1 MPPAPS
7 APKVSD
13 AGSGSAGTRMAAGM
27 SGALAAVLAAL
38 LAVGLSGCD
47 LTAPAPVPTTLVV
60 SPGAVELDALD
71 ADLPLRALVRDQAG
85 EALPGMRPEWSSE
98 DPGVASISASGRI
111 RAHAEGTT
119 RIRARLGGAEGW
131 ATIEVR
137 QRAGG
142 AELLAGEG
150 QEARAGTPL
159 PEPLVFRVTD
169 RLGNPWAGRPVAFD
183 LPLGGSVTPAS
194 ATTGP
199 DGTVQLSWTL
209 GPEAGLQSVTVRAD
223 GRSFHLLASATD
235 AEGRVPFRI
244 RVLRHGALSPAVEA
258 ALAGAVARWERVLD
272 GKLPP
277 VLVRVPEG
285 RCGDDAPALDLVV
298 DDLLVVVTEG
308 SLDGPGGSLAFASP
322 CFIRAEGLLPIVGR
336 VFVDEVDVP
345 TLLSMG
351 LLEDVLAHEIGHVL
365 GIGPLWSLFEL
376 LRNPSLPDAPGAE
389 THFAGPRAGAAFG
402 ALGGSAWPVPPVP
415 VENQVGGEGS
425 RDVHW
430 RQGVLFDEL
439 MTTLLVPGRPNPL
452 SRISIASLADL
463 GYEVFENRGEPYA
476 VPAPGAAL
484 LDPGAPPPLRI
495 HHLNRILP
503 MHVMDADGRIL
514 LTTPGS
520 P

>member
-1 MPPAPS
+1 MPPAPP
-7 APKVSD
+7 APPVS
-13 AGSGSAGTRMAAGM
+13 GV
-27 SGALAAVLAAL
+27 LVAVLAAV

-60 SPGAVELDALD
+60 TPGAVELDALD
-71 ADLPLRALVRDQAG
+71 AALPLRALVRDQAG
-85 EALPGMRPEWSSE
+85 ATLPGVRPEWSSE
-98 DPGVASISASGRI
+98 DPSVVSISASGRVQ
-111 RAHAEGTT
+111 AHAEGTT
-119 RIRARLGGAEGW
+119 RIRARLGEAEGW
-131 ATIEVR
+131 AEVEVR

-142 AELLAGEG
+142 AELLSGEE
-150 QEARAGTPL
+150 QEARAGTLL

-169 RLGNPWAGRPVAFD
+169 RLGNPWADRPVTFD
-183 LPLGGSVTPAS
+183 LPLGGSVIPTS

-199 DGTVQLSWTL
+199 DGTVQVAWTL
-209 GPEAGLQSVTVRAD
+209 GPEPGLQSLTVEAD
-223 GRSFHLLASATD
+223 GRRFHLLASATD
-235 AEGRVPFRI
+235 ADGRVPFRI
-244 RVLRHGALSPAVEA
+244 RVQPHGALSPAVQEA
-258 ALAGAVARWERVLD
+258 VAGAVARWERVLD

-285 RCGDDAPALDLVV
+285 RCGDDAPALDQVV
-298 DDLLVVVTEG
+298 DDLLVLVTEG
-308 SLDGPGGSLAFASP
+308 PLDGPGGSLAFASP

-345 TLLSMG
+345 TLVGMG

-376 LRNPSLPDAPGAE
+376 LRNPSLPLSSGAE
-389 THFAGPRAGAAFG
+389 THFAGPRAGSAFD

-415 VENQVGGEGS
+415 VENLLGGEGS

-430 RQGVLFDEL
+430 RQSVLFDEL

-452 SRISIASLADL
+452 SRISVASLADL
-463 GYEVFENRGEPYA
+463 GYQVFEDRGEPYS
-476 VPAPGAAL
+476 VPAPGTAL
-484 LDPGAPPPLRI
+484 LDPDAPPPLRI

-503 MHVMDADGRIL
+503 VHVLDGDGRIL